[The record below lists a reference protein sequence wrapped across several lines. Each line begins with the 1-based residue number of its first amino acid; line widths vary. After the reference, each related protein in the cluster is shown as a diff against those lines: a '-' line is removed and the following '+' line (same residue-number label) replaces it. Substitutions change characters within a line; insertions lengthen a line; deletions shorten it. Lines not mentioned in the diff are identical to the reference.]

1 MFEEAPDIS
10 DTWSITWEEFP
21 DDTPLAWIQA
31 LPDNPVAPV
40 YEAEANSR
48 VVQTWLPV
56 KLVLHRFPIVINPPL
71 PWVVPDEN
79 PLKELE
85 LVAPSKDDIRVLLSS
100 TAAFTA
106 VKFAFMSEALVAVPE
121 VKELGTVSADAKV
134 CEEAM
139 TTAIVSAIVSFR
151 LWLLLT
157 ICLYSID
164 LLPIYYL
171 RLSHL
176 TMNRHPTHCC
186 PKLY

>member
-1 MFEEAPDIS
+1 
-10 DTWSITWEEFP
+10 
-21 DDTPLAWIQA
+21 
-31 LPDNPVAPV
+31 
-40 YEAEANSR
+40 
-48 VVQTWLPV
+48 
-56 KLVLHRFPIVINPPL
+56 
-71 PWVVPDEN
+71 VPDEN

-151 LWLLLT
+151 L
-157 ICLYSID
+157 
-164 LLPIYYL
+164 
-171 RLSHL
+171 
-176 TMNRHPTHCC
+176 
-186 PKLY
+186 